1 MQTKYVLKTKTVYGI
16 GISGDNE
23 RSVTPIYLYGKTK
36 KEITEFIKLCN
47 KEKLETVHLNNVIAD
62 MLY

>member
-23 RSVTPIYLYGKTK
+23 KCIGPIFLYGKTK
-36 KEITEFIKLCN
+36 KEITDFIKVCN
-47 KEKLETVHLNNVIAD
+47 KEGLSSVHLKDAIAD
-62 MLY
+62 MF